1 MSHLAMAHRVS
12 THGQFTGD
20 VVMSL
25 ERTKLTPPEVARQ
38 WGVSVDKVLTW
49 IRSGELRA
57 VNLATRLSGRPR
69 YRIDINDLRDFEQ
82 RRAVVAP
89 PTPSRT
95 RKKPNSDVI
104 QFF

>member
-1 MSHLAMAHRVS
+1 MARRVS
-12 THGQFTGD
+12 SFRQIAGD
-20 VVMSL
+20 AVMSL

-38 WGVSVDKVLTW
+38 WGVSIDKVLTW

-82 RRAVVAP
+82 RRSVIP
-89 PTPSRT
+89 PSPPHRT
-95 RKKPNSDVI
+95 RRKLPADI
-104 QFF
+104 IEFF

>member
-1 MSHLAMAHRVS
+1 MSP
-12 THGQFTGD
+12 
-20 VVMSL
+20 

-38 WGVSVDKVLTW
+38 WGVSIDKVLTW
-49 IRSGELRA
+49 IRTGELRA

-82 RRAVVAP
+82 HRAVVP
-89 PTPSRT
+89 PPPPQRT
-95 RKKPNSDVI
+95 RKKPPTDVI